1 MLNILVISND
11 NNTIQ
16 CCHAGIRSILPKC
29 FIHHVYT
36 KDQALRSIKEFTF
49 DLLFIDI
56 QSSPIEGIRLA
67 EKIRED
73 FTYIFAN
80 ILFITEKQQNKLF
93 LNNGQRRYNFIEKP
107 LTLTSFQDSLGLLLT
122 SLNKMKMQNLAN
134 CVSEKQEFVLIET
147 KNFTKYIPHDKIL
160 FVETEGRGINLVT
173 KNTLYS
179 GVKLHLEGFLEM
191 ANSTSFCRCHKS
203 YVVNLANMT
212 GLKTVARRLWLAE
225 FALPSPHDC
234 YISRTFYDDVID
246 LLKCQ

>member
-1 MLNILVISND
+1 MFNILVISND
-11 NNTIQ
+11 NNMIQ
-16 CCHAGIRSILPKC
+16 CCHTGIHSILPKC
-29 FIHHVYT
+29 FIHQAHT
-36 KDQALRSIKEFTF
+36 EDQVLRCIKEYTF
-49 DLLFIDI
+49 DLFLIDI
-56 QSSPIEGIRLA
+56 QLSPINGIRLA

-73 FTYIFAN
+73 FQYIFAN
-80 ILFITEKQQNKLF
+80 ILFITDKQQSKLF
-93 LNNGQRRYNFIEKP
+93 LNDDHRRYNFVEKP
-107 LTLTSFQDSLGLLLT
+107 LNLISFQDSLGLLLT
-122 SLNKMKMQNLAN
+122 SLNNVKMQNLAN
-134 CVSEKQEFVLIET
+134 CVSDKQEFVLIET
-147 KNFTKYIPHDKIL
+147 KNFTKYIPHNKIL

-191 ANSTSFCRCHKS
+191 ANSSSFCRCHKS

-246 LLKCQ
+246 LLKCK